1 MVKIKW
7 KSIGQRILEWLL
19 SVWKGFVGGLKHLP
33 YAFYIQVHPFDGF
46 FRLKNEQSR
55 RSIPC
60 AVILY
65 AIGYFVNIEKTAY
78 RIFVCRYGSSVA
90 AQYFI

>member
-46 FRLKNEQSR
+46 FRL
-55 RSIPC
+55 
-60 AVILY
+60 
-65 AIGYFVNIEKTAY
+65 
-78 RIFVCRYGSSVA
+78 
-90 AQYFI
+90 